1 MFTTKDYLVESERR
15 KSEMAAAEARRLRKS
30 VAQVEARR
38 STNLWVRLVAHLANR
53 PRSIQSPPGQIQ
65 GAAGQALS

>member
-15 KSEMAAAEARRLRKS
+15 KSEMAAAEARRLQKS
-30 VAQVEARR
+30 LSQAEAQR
-38 STNLWVRLVAHLANR
+38 STNLWVRILAHLANR
-53 PRSIQSPPGQIQ
+53 ARSTQSPPNQIQ